1 MNPIKIERVIH
12 YKGGLERRS
21 SIECNEDKSPV
32 KPNGMSKKSEKEWD
46 QIWKW
51 FEKKNLSHLIDGITL
66 RDHCLSV
73 CRGERG
79 SCNLD
84 KS

>member
-1 MNPIKIERVIH
+1 MNPVKIERVIH
-12 YKGGLERRS
+12 YEGGLERRS
-21 SIECNEDKSPV
+21 SIECDKDRNPM
-32 KPNGMSKKSEKEWD
+32 KPEGMSEESEKEWD
-46 QIWKW
+46 KILKW
-51 FEKKNLSHLIDGITL
+51 FENRKLSHLIDGITL